1 MKSVKSTCKYLKEI
15 RRQIAEEN
23 GIALYMPE
31 CTHQGPC
38 AGTCPQCEHEVMQLE
53 TELARRISHGKAATV
68 AGIALALATPAA
80 AQSVD
85 TCQSRKVIDSHC
97 ATPTAA
103 ANDTILVMGLMP
115 QQSANKYQIEGS
127 IRDSEINE
135 PLPFANIICY
145 DKKGEQIRG
154 TQSDLD
160 GNFTLKDIDPRQAHH
175 LEVRYV
181 GYNTFIY
188 DLPPKV
194 TQKTLNVEIDLKQN
208 KGTLGGVVEIKEI
221 IYEGF
226 LGGGDPDAARQEF
239 ERDGIKVKVKY

>member
-1 MKSVKSTCKYLKEI
+1 MTHGKDTCNYLKAI
-15 RRQIAEEN
+15 RRNIAKEN
-23 GIALYMPE
+23 EIDLEIPE
-31 CTHQGPC
+31 CTYKGEC
-38 AGTCPQCEHEVMQLE
+38 LGTCPQCEAEVRFLE
-53 TELARRISHGKAATV
+53 TELARRISIGKAATV

-154 TQSDLD
+154 TQSDHD

-188 DLPPKV
+188 DLPQKV

-208 KGTLGGVVEIKEI
+208 KGTLGGIVEIK
-221 IYEGF
+221 YEGL

>member
-1 MKSVKSTCKYLKEI
+1 MTHGKDTCNYLKAI
-15 RRQIAEEN
+15 RRNIAKEN
-23 GIALYMPE
+23 EIDLEIPE
-31 CTHQGPC
+31 CTYKGEC
-38 AGTCPQCEHEVMQLE
+38 LGTCPQCEAEVRFLE
-53 TELARRISHGKAATV
+53 TELARRISIGKAATV

-85 TCQSRKVIDSHC
+85 TCQGRKVIDSHC

-103 ANDTILVMGLMP
+103 ANDTIQVMGLMP
-115 QQSANKYQIEGS
+115 QQSANKYQIKGS

-145 DKKGEQIRG
+145 DKKGEQLCG

-181 GYNTFIY
+181 SYNTFIY
-188 DLPPKV
+188 DLPQKV

-208 KGTLGGVVEIKEI
+208 KCTLEGVVEIK
-221 IYEGF
+221 YEGL